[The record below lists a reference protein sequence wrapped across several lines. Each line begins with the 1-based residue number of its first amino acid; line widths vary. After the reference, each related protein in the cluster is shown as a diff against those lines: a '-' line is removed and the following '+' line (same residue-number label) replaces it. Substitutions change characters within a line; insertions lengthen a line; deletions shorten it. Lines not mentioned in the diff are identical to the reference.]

1 MAKYELTEAELYFK
15 KQLEEKG
22 YKFIE
27 KDGEKPIIYAKVL
40 SNHMKNIL
48 GIISQEK
55 LNNKL
60 ELLNTHSVPFF
71 LDSNGNIYSNWF
83 PYY

>member
-27 KDGEKPIIYAKVL
+27 KDGEWVL
-40 SNHMKNIL
+40 AFKGVVSWKK
-48 GIISQEK
+48 Q
-55 LNNKL
+55 
-60 ELLNTHSVPFF
+60 LLNLT
-71 LDSNGNIYSNWF
+71 G
-83 PYY
+83 

>member
-27 KDGEKPIIYAKVL
+27 KDGEKPVIVAEQFSKDDIELFGITPENTQKIVDKLKNHSCAFFVDTNGMVL
-40 SNHMKNIL
+40 TNWL
-48 GIISQEK
+48 G
-55 LNNKL
+55 
-60 ELLNTHSVPFF
+60 
-71 LDSNGNIYSNWF
+71 Y
-83 PYY
+83 

>member
-27 KDGEKPIIYAKVL
+27 KDGEKPVIVAEPFSKDDIELFGLTPKKKT
-40 SNHMKNIL
+40 KN
-48 GIISQEK
+48 
-55 LNNKL
+55 
-60 ELLNTHSVPFF
+60 TR
-71 LDSNGNIYSNWF
+71 
-83 PYY
+83 

>member
-27 KDGEKPIIYAKVL
+27 KDGEKPVIVAEPFSKDDIELFGITLENTQKIVDKLKNHSCAFFVDTNGMVL
-40 SNHMKNIL
+40 TNWL
-48 GIISQEK
+48 G
-55 LNNKL
+55 
-60 ELLNTHSVPFF
+60 
-71 LDSNGNIYSNWF
+71 Y
-83 PYY
+83 